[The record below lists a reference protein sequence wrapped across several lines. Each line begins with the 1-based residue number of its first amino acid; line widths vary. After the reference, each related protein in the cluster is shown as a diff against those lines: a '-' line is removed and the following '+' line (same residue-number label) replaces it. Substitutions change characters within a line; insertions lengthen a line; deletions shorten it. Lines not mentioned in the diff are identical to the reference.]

1 MPGLVVDVH
10 DSLVSLVVES
20 TKLLSSGCRCG
31 FVKVAGH
38 HVEGSVAL
46 VCYAQLLVDDLCLLC
61 SLGLLV
67 EVVEDVHELG
77 AVAVLL
83 VCCKSLLDGLVGDG
97 IAVGEVLG
105 DDACAGLLLLLDV
118 VVAVL
123 GVFGG
128 GRLLAGNLVEALS

>member
-1 MPGLVVDVH
+1 
-10 DSLVSLVVES
+10 
-20 TKLLSSGCRCG
+20 
-31 FVKVAGH
+31 
-38 HVEGSVAL
+38 
-46 VCYAQLLVDDLCLLC
+46 
-61 SLGLLV
+61 
-67 EVVEDVHELG
+67 
-77 AVAVLL
+77 LL